1 MLDSLPID
9 PFLPSLRECVA
20 KHPITLLEA
29 PPGTGKTTRAA
40 PALLDLPLVQGKRIY
55 LLQPRR
61 LAAKSVA
68 ERIASEQNSRIGNRI
83 GYQVRFDSRISSQTQ
98 LIVATEGILLR
109 RLQEDASLSDTSI
122 VVLDEFHERSLDSDL
137 LLGMLRRV
145 QQAIRDDLRL
155 VIMSATLESSAIQT
169 QLGGAPVI
177 RVQSQNYPVKVF
189 YQPPKA
195 AQRPV
200 EQMVEVLQ
208 EVVPK
213 HDGDVLAFLPG
224 AGEIRR
230 CCDRLAGSSLARD
243 CDIRPLHGS
252 MQLEEQSRAIETGSR
267 RKIVLSTNIAE
278 TSLTIEGVR
287 VVVDSGLARV
297 MRYSPDVGLDRL
309 SMEPIS
315 QSSAIQRTGRAGR
328 VAPGVCYRLWSEA
341 SDRSRP
347 AFLEPEIR
355 RTDIVSCILQL
366 VAWGEGESDDFPWLE
381 VPRPDTKAK
390 AMELL
395 AMLGAVSNHKITPIG
410 KAMAA
415 LPTHPRLA
423 RMVIAGYQTGC
434 LSRVCLLAA
443 MLSERDPFD
452 RSDSS
457 DRPSSYQQRSI
468 HTQSARRWDSD
479 CVERVAAIESFL
491 DGRFV
496 SSPFGQLHR
505 SSVHTIAQSANQ
517 LRDQCIDALEQIGV
531 QRGRDAAGST
541 TLLMQSLVA
550 GFPDRLAKRRA
561 AGKTTGLMVGGKG
574 VALSP
579 QSGVTEAELFLC
591 VDVEASAGDATVRQA
606 SRVDFDWLS
615 GETLHQRDDLYFHA
629 GQKQVVARRQI
640 LWHDL
645 VLKETPASI
654 QDDEA
659 CGKVLFQAALRNW
672 EQAFPVGDEQIEG
685 LVARVRCLQEWVPT
699 LELPTLD
706 LAFLQEVAA
715 ELCRSR
721 RSLAELRSAPWVDW
735 IRTRFTNEQWIAIEK
750 EAPPKIMVPSGSWI
764 KIRYEHGKPPTMA
777 VKIQEIFS
785 WRKTPTV
792 AMGRVPILLELL
804 SPNMRPQQITNDLVS
819 FWENGY
825 PIVKKELK
833 RRYPKHSWPD
843 DPLTATPG
851 RR

>member
-1 MLDSLPID
+1 MLNPLPID
-9 PFLPSLRECVA
+9 PFLSQLRECVA

-40 PALLDLPLVQGKRIY
+40 PALLDLPFVEGRRIY

-68 ERIASEQNSRIGNRI
+68 ERIAFEQGSRIGSRI

-109 RLQEDASLSDTSI
+109 RLQDDSSLADTAI

-145 QQAIRDDLRL
+145 QQTIRDDLRL
-155 VIMSATLESSAIQT
+155 VIMSATLESETIQS
-169 QLGGAPVI
+169 QLGGVPLI
-177 RVQSQNYPVKVF
+177 RVESKNFPVRVVF
-189 YQPPKA
+189 KPAKT

-200 EQMVEVLQ
+200 DHMVEVLQ
-208 EVVPK
+208 NVIPQ

-230 CCDRLAGSSLARD
+230 CNEVLSRSSIARD
-243 CDIRPLHGS
+243 CDIIMLHGS
-252 MQLEEQSRAIETGSR
+252 MPLDEQSRAIEKGGR
-267 RKIVLSTNIAE
+267 RKIVLATNIAE

-297 MRYSPDVGLDRL
+297 MRHSPDVGLDRL
-309 SMEPIS
+309 SMETIS
-315 QSSAIQRTGRAGR
+315 QASATQRTGRAGR

-347 AFLEPEIR
+347 AYLDPEIR
-355 RTDIVSCILQL
+355 RTDVVSSILQL

-381 VPRPDTKAK
+381 APRPEATMR

-395 AMLGAVSNHKITPIG
+395 TLLGAISNRRITPIG

-423 RMVIAGYQTGC
+423 RMVIEGFETGC

-452 RSDSS
+452 RSDPREKSS
-457 DRPSSYQQRSI
+457 SSNPRSMQ
-468 HTQSARRWDSD
+468 TQSARRWDSD
-479 CVERVAAIESFL
+479 CVERVIALESSL

-517 LRDQCIDALEQIGV
+517 LKDQCIDALQQIGLK
-531 QRGRDAAGST
+531 RGHDDADSS
-541 TLLMQSLVA
+541 TLLMQALIT

-561 AGKTTGLMVGGKG
+561 IGKTTGLMVGGKG
-574 VALSP
+574 VAISS
-579 QSGVTEAELFLC
+579 QSGVTEPELFLC
-591 VDVEASAGDATVRQA
+591 IDVEAGAGDASVRQA
-606 SRVDFDWLS
+606 SRVDFEWLS
-615 GETLHQRDDLYFHA
+615 GDQLIERDDLYFHA

-640 LWHDL
+640 LWRDL

-654 QDDEA
+654 RDDEA
-659 CGKVLFQAALRNW
+659 CGQILLQAAIRNW
-672 EQAFPVGDEQIEG
+672 EQAFPTGDEQIEG
-685 LVARVRCLQEWVPT
+685 LMARVRCLREWIPT
-699 LELPTLD
+699 LELPTIETP
-706 LAFLQEVAA
+706 FFHEIAA
-715 ELCRSR
+715 ELCRTR
-721 RSLAELRSAPWVDW
+721 RSLSELRSAPWFDW
-735 IRTRFTNEQWIAIEK
+735 IRGRFNSEQWNAIEK
-750 EAPPKIMVPSGSWI
+750 ETPAKIMVPSGSWI
-764 KIRYEHGKPPTMA
+764 KIRYEHGKPPTMS

-785 WRKTPTV
+785 WRTTPTI
-792 AMGRVPILLELL
+792 AMGRVPLLLELL
-804 SPNMRPQQITNDLVS
+804 SPNLRPQQITNDLSS
-819 FWENGY
+819 FWANGY